1 MGVAG
6 SCSSAPG
13 CENEVTLLSLSLAIK
28 YNFRVNGT
36 DVSLVVQREVIQN
49 GLFFLKIRTYLSI
62 LIYTHLDP
70 LVFDSYV

>member
-1 MGVAG
+1 MPWLSMGVAG

-49 GLFFLKIRTYLSI
+49 GLFFLKFEPICPFLSI
-62 LIYTHLDP
+62 LI
-70 LVFDSYV
+70 